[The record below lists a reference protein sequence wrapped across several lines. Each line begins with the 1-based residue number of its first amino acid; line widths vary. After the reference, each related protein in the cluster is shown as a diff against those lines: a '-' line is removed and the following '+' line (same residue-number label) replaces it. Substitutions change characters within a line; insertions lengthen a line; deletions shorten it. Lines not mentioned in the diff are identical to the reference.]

1 MLRWLIPLAV
11 ACVAGA
17 LLLATNHRP
26 LHVSIHPTNPL
37 PPDPPGV
44 LNHPCGHPGKPPAVY
59 DHVIWIWMGDRGYGD
74 VMSRHALGNYVKAYS
89 KACGLATNY
98 VSVTHPIV
106 PNQTAALAGQTF
118 GLTTNNQPLGGINA
132 PNLFNRVS
140 SWRVYTGGMRT
151 TCQRTD
157 SSLYRARN
165 NPGLLFAGIPCRRN
179 DVPLRRLPGDL
190 KHNRLPRFSIIVPN
204 ACQSMSFDSHCP
216 GRHTIPAF
224 VAAGDLWLGHYLLP
238 ELTGSS
244 TYRAGRTAIF
254 VTWTEGTPPAPRG
267 ANCLARQ
274 APNCHVVTLAIAPTV
289 PPHKHSNAHFSHL
302 ALLKTTEELLGVRR
316 PLGRSRTAPAMRAAF
331 NL

>member
-11 ACVAGA
+11 ACVAGVV
-17 LLLATNHRP
+17 LLVTNHHPRHVTIHRTHTRP
-26 LHVSIHPTNPL
+26 ADTS
-37 PPDPPGV
+37 GV
-44 LNHPCGHPGKPPAVY
+44 ANHPCGHPGKPPTAY

-98 VSVTHPIV
+98 VAVTHPIV
-106 PNQTAALAGQTF
+106 PNQMAALAGQTF
-118 GLTTNNQPLGGINA
+118 GLTTNNQPPGGINA

-157 SSLYRARN
+157 SSLYRARS

-179 DVPLRRLPGDL
+179 DVPLRRLARDL
-190 KHNRLPRFSIIVPN
+190 RHNRLPRFSIILPD
-204 ACQSMSFDSHCP
+204 ACQSMSFDSHCA

-224 VAAGDLWLGHYLLP
+224 VAAGDLWLGRLLP

-244 TYRAGRTAIF
+244 TYQAGRTAIF

-267 ANCLARQ
+267 ADCLAQRT
-274 APNCHVVTLAIAPTV
+274 ASCHVVTLAIAPTV
-289 PPHKHSNAHFSHL
+289 PPHKHSNARFSHL

>member
-17 LLLATNHRP
+17 LLLVTNHHS
-26 LHVSIHPTNPL
+26 LHVTIHPKHTL
-37 PPDPPGV
+37 PADPPGV
-44 LNHPCGHPGKPPAVY
+44 DNHPCGHPGKPPAAY

-74 VMSRHALGNYVKAYS
+74 VMSRQAHGYYVKAYS

-98 VSVTHPIV
+98 VAVTHPIV
-106 PNQTAALAGQTF
+106 PNQMAALAGQTF
-118 GLTTNNQPLGGINA
+118 GLTTNNQPSGGINA

-157 SSLYRARN
+157 SSLYRARS

-179 DVPLRRLPGDL
+179 DVPLRRLAGDL
-190 KHNRLPRFSIIVPN
+190 RHSRLPRFSIIVPN
-204 ACQSMSFDSHCP
+204 ACQSMSFDAHCR
-216 GRHTIPAF
+216 GQHTIPAF
-224 VAAGDLWLGHYLLP
+224 VAVGDLWLGHLLP

-244 TYRAGRTAIF
+244 TYRAGHTAIF

-267 ANCLARQ
+267 ADCLAQRT
-274 APNCHVVTLAIAPTV
+274 ANCHVVTLAIAPTIQ
-289 PPHKHSNAHFSHL
+289 PRTRAKASFSHL
-302 ALLKTTEELLGVRR
+302 ALLKTTEELLRVRH